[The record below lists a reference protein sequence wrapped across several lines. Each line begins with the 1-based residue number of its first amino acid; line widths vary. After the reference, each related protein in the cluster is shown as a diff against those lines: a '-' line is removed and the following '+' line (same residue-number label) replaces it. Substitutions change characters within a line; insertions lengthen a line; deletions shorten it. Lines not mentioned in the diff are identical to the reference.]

1 MKGNLMY
8 YKSKLIK
15 RNFEETELEVRN
27 GLSNVGFGVLT
38 EIPVN
43 EVMKKKLDIDFKKY
57 KILGACNPHFA
68 HKAISA
74 EEMIGTLLPC
84 NVVLIDRNGD
94 TEVSI
99 MNPLVAMSVVNNSSL
114 EPITTEV
121 NNLLEQF
128 LDNL

>member
-43 EVMKKKLDIDFKKY
+43 EVMKKKLDIDFKK
-57 KILGACNPHFA
+57 I
-68 HKAISA
+68 
-74 EEMIGTLLPC
+74 
-84 NVVLIDRNGD
+84 
-94 TEVSI
+94 
-99 MNPLVAMSVVNNSSL
+99 
-114 EPITTEV
+114 
-121 NNLLEQF
+121 
-128 LDNL
+128 